1 MERAGI
7 VSFKVYEQDW
17 AGRLRQFLRFERRG
31 ASTNSSL
38 QPTELA

>member
-17 AGRLRQFLRFERRG
+17 AGRPRQFLWFEKRG
-31 ASTNSSL
+31 FA
-38 QPTELA
+38 